1 MHPFWLADQHAQEI
15 KFLGG
20 EVDRFVTSA
29 HLITGNV
36 KTEISNFQDLG
47 LSWRRQG
54 PTKPSPDSSEQFLKR
69 ERFGEVVIRPGI
81 ESFHPL
87 LDIIMGGEHQHRR
100 GVQGLT
106 QTAAEFHPAEI
117 GQAPVQQDQVE
128 RLGAEVR
135 QGLRNTGSLLTGVAL
150 DHQLLHQKVPQIG
163 IVIHHKKTTACAV
176 ARHGGQDLA
185 LAGGPRLHY
194 TNSFTEPGAAA
205 KPVGTTRR
213 DGAPLRGANGRS
225 ALAGQHWCAEASDPV
240 FSALSLRRAT
250 TLSGRMARWGLL
262 IVAAYGLVA
271 LLTPLLI
278 HAGLL
283 PDANAGLE
291 NPIYAPP
298 SWGHWCG
305 TDRLGRDVC
314 VRTLAGSGVALQV
327 VLIALIAAL
336 AVGVPLGMV
345 SGYLGGWLD
354 RTLVLLMDTLYT
366 LPVLLLSVVLAFLL
380 GKGLPN
386 AAAALCVVYV
396 PQYFRVVRNQ
406 TAQVK
411 AELFVEA
418 ARSLGAGPLW
428 VLRRY
433 LLRNVITSVPVLLTL
448 NAADAVLVLGGL
460 GFLGLGLPETV
471 PEWGSDLQ
479 QALTAVP
486 TGIWWTALFPG
497 VAMFVLVLGL
507 SFLGEGL
514 ESWLSGSGTVG
525 RAQN

>member
-1 MHPFWLADQHAQEI
+1 MFAGLA
-15 KFLGG
+15 
-20 EVDRFVTSA
+20 
-29 HLITGNV
+29 
-36 KTEISNFQDLG
+36 
-47 LSWRRQG
+47 
-54 PTKPSPDSSEQFLKR
+54 
-69 ERFGEVVIRPGI
+69 
-81 ESFHPL
+81 
-87 LDIIMGGEHQHRR
+87 
-100 GVQGLT
+100 
-106 QTAAEFHPAEI
+106 
-117 GQAPVQQDQVE
+117 
-128 RLGAEVR
+128 
-135 QGLRNTGSLLTGVAL
+135 
-150 DHQLLHQKVPQIG
+150 
-163 IVIHHKKTTACAV
+163 
-176 ARHGGQDLA
+176 
-185 LAGGPRLHY
+185 
-194 TNSFTEPGAAA
+194 
-205 KPVGTTRR
+205 
-213 DGAPLRGANGRS
+213 
-225 ALAGQHWCAEASDPV
+225 
-240 FSALSLRRAT
+240 LRRAT

-262 IVAAYGLVA
+262 IVAVYGLVA

-283 PDANAGLE
+283 ADPNTGLD
-291 NPIYAPP
+291 NPIYAVP
-298 SWGHWCG
+298 SGGHWCG

-314 VRTLAGSGVALQV
+314 SRTLAASGVALQV
-327 VLIALIAAL
+327 VLIALTAAL
-336 AVGVPLGMV
+336 VVGVPLGMV

-354 RTLVLLMDTLYT
+354 RSLVLLMDTLYT

-386 AAAALCVVYV
+386 AAAALCVVYI

-479 QALTAVP
+479 QALTAMP

-514 ESWLSGSGTVG
+514 ESWLSGSGSVG
-525 RAQN
+525 RSQN